1 MAPEGLSAPGR
12 PGQIRMILGT
22 IGAGALLKSLEEQE
36 FDAPRPR
43 VTLYSRRSAAL
54 RALATSLA
62 TGDLE
67 DAAAVRELADAAGR
81 RTKELRRAAACIRAD
96 GLDAEDQNAHRAEQ
110 LLRAAATG
118 RPLRPLTADE
128 AAWFGRVDALAE
140 APLEEAFARLVTIE
154 PALGLLEGEV
164 RSASGTSAA
173 AVDPDQIRL
182 VLQGSSDPLVRTQA
196 AWSVTR
202 RHLASVADLASPD
215 EVPKKK
221 GFPGWSIPE

>member
-1 MAPEGLSAPGR
+1 M
-12 PGQIRMILGT
+12 
-22 IGAGALLKSLEEQE
+22 
-36 FDAPRPR
+36 
-43 VTLYSRRSAAL
+43 TLYSRRSAAL

-96 GLDAEDQNAHRAEQ
+96 GLDAEDQNAHRADQ

-140 APLEEAFARLVTIE
+140 APLEEAFARLVTME
-154 PALGLLEGEV
+154 PALGLLEGEA
-164 RSASGTSAA
+164 RSASGTSTASI
-173 AVDPDQIRL
+173 DPDQIRL
-182 VLQGSSDPLVRTQA
+182 VLQGASDPLVRTQA

-202 RHLASVADLASPD
+202 RHLAAVADLASPD